1 MLLPS
6 NSKYRAKVSRKSDSV
21 TLLLLVFKRSLNKL
35 AGKHKARPWRT
46 GKHTDQ
52 VSGDLAET
60 EFILSEA
67 GTETKLA
74 KAPWQPGAASS
85 WGGCWSTTGAASGSV
100 TAWGGLWGSHCI
112 QGRLWHP
119 PVCQHRQPHSHA
131 FFPVSVTTAY
141 NFFTYFSATEQMFSC
156 NSQVKNFQLISQTY
170 SEVNLNVNT
179 ASE

>member
-21 TLLLLVFKRSLNKL
+21 TLLLLVFKLSLNKL

-60 EFILSEA
+60 ETILSEA

-74 KAPWQPGAASS
+74 KAPWQPGAASG
-85 WGGCWSTTGAASGSV
+85 WGGCWGTTGAASGGAPV
-100 TAWGGLWGSHCI
+100 VCGSL
-112 QGRLWHP
+112 G
-119 PVCQHRQPHSHA
+119 QPLD
-131 FFPVSVTTAY
+131 P
-141 NFFTYFSATEQMFSC
+141 
-156 NSQVKNFQLISQTY
+156 
-170 SEVNLNVNT
+170 
-179 ASE
+179 

>member
-21 TLLLLVFKRSLNKL
+21 TLLLLVFKLSLNKL
-35 AGKHKARPWRT
+35 A

-85 WGGCWSTTGAASGSV
+85 WGGSWSTTGAASGSV
-100 TAWGGLWGSHCI
+100 TA
-112 QGRLWHP
+112 
-119 PVCQHRQPHSHA
+119 
-131 FFPVSVTTAY
+131 
-141 NFFTYFSATEQMFSC
+141 
-156 NSQVKNFQLISQTY
+156 
-170 SEVNLNVNT
+170 
-179 ASE
+179 

>member
-21 TLLLLVFKRSLNKL
+21 TLLLLVFKLSLNKL

-74 KAPWQPGAASS
+74 KATWGSLQLGRLLEHHWSSLWIRDSLRWPLGQPLHPGQAVAPSS
-85 WGGCWSTTGAASGSV
+85 VSTQTTTGTHIHTHSF
-100 TAWGGLWGSHCI
+100 
-112 QGRLWHP
+112 Q
-119 PVCQHRQPHSHA
+119 CQ
-131 FFPVSVTTAY
+131 
-141 NFFTYFSATEQMFSC
+141 
-156 NSQVKNFQLISQTY
+156 
-170 SEVNLNVNT
+170 
-179 ASE
+179 